1 MTRQHQY
8 TSGVKTGKYRLQGGV
23 LFVETEDL
31 MWCSLEKNKSANVS
45 LVLWFLPPG
54 LNTNSIHLLE
64 VYVGLNTVLLEMGH
78 SPPFFFSCFCV
89 MLAAVSSPFCM
100 CECACMC
107 TLHLVI

>member
-23 LFVETEDL
+23 LFVETEDV
-31 MWCSLEKNKSANVS
+31 MWCILEKNKSANVS

-78 SPPFFFSCFCV
+78 SPPFFFFLFLCHVSCSFQ
-89 MLAAVSSPFCM
+89 SF
-100 CECACMC
+100 
-107 TLHLVI
+107 LHV